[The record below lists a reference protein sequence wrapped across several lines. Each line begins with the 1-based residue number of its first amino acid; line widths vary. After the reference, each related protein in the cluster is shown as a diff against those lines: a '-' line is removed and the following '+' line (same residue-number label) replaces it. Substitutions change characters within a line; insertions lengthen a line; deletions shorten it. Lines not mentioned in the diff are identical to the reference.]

1 MDLRFTFNEDVVNY
15 DRMRP
20 TYAKELYEAILDFSG
35 LDSTKN
41 ALEIG
46 IGTGQATLPFLQT
59 GCKLT
64 AVELGEAM
72 ARFCKEKF
80 AGFPNFHIMNSD
92 FEKVHLEND
101 TYDLVYSATAFHWI
115 PREVGYP
122 KVFSILRSGGVIAL
136 FWNHVSRVN
145 AELDCAMQEVYRKYP
160 LYQPSTIHRCS
171 EENSLKMVNAI
182 TKYGFVDVDCH
193 LYHQTRVL
201 DAPEYMSLLNTN
213 SDHRAR
219 QNEIR
224 IQMEREL
231 SRVIHDFGG
240 QIALNDTMDL
250 YLARKP

>member
-20 TYAKELYEAILDFSG
+20 TYAKELHEAILQFSG

-122 KVFSILRSGGVIAL
+122 KVFSLLRSGGVIAL
-136 FWNHVSRVN
+136 FWNHASRVN

-160 LYQPSTIHRCS
+160 IYQHSTIHRFS
-171 EENSLKMVNAI
+171 EDNCREIAKTI
-182 TKYGFVDVDCH
+182 REYGFVDVVYH
-193 LYHQTRVL
+193 MYHQTRVL
-201 DAPEYMSLLNTN
+201 DAPQYRSLLNTN

-224 IQMEREL
+224 IQIENEL
-231 SRVIHDFGG
+231 SDVIHNYGG
-240 QIALNDTMDL
+240 KIEINDTMDL